1 MLDLE
6 TPGAEKHPRAEEA
19 LTRDVDRSVDRL
31 EMLDG
36 ITRRDSV
43 LPPPGA
49 DVKEAEDWQDLEME
63 TEIDI
68 Q

>member
-6 TPGAEKHPRAEEA
+6 TPGAEKHPRTEEA
-19 LTRDVDRSVDRL
+19 LTRDEVRNVDRL
-31 EMLDG
+31 EILDG
-36 ITRRDSV
+36 MTRRDSV
-43 LPPPGA
+43 QPPPEA

-63 TEIDI
+63 TGTDI

>member
-6 TPGAEKHPRAEEA
+6 APGAEKHLRTEEA
-19 LTRDVDRSVDRL
+19 LTRGVDRNVDRL
-31 EMLDG
+31 EILDG
-36 ITRRDSV
+36 MNRGDSV

-63 TEIDI
+63 TETVI